1 MFAPSNKSNITNI
14 ATKIKRKTMVVHF
27 FSIKTIS
34 KHFLIFNSSVTDNNF
49 INWPWQII
57 LSFKKMKKWSQRKVK
72 LVAKQLQIDPRD
84 SQNQDIFLRPI
95 FILIEISFRKSLH
108 YAKNHTTM
116 KVYPRCCLMQNVN
129 A

>member
-1 MFAPSNKSNITNI
+1 M
-14 ATKIKRKTMVVHF
+14 
-27 FSIKTIS
+27 
-34 KHFLIFNSSVTDNNF
+34 
-49 INWPWQII
+49 
-57 LSFKKMKKWSQRKVK
+57 K
-72 LVAKQLQIDPRD
+72 LVAKQLQIEPRD
-84 SQNQDIFLRPI
+84 SQNRDIFLRPT